1 MGSFLFTAA
10 SFIVALGILITV
22 HEFGHFWVAR
32 KLGVKVLRFSVGFGK
47 PLFKWSGKDG
57 ETEYMVAAIPLG
69 GYVKMLDEREG
80 EVPEAEIDRA
90 FNRQSL
96 AVRSA
101 VVFAGPAFNLLFA
114 IFAFWLVFVSG
125 DTGIRP
131 LIGEVAEDSIAA
143 AAGFQAEDELIS
155 IDGRE
160 TLSWEAVYFTLMQKS
175 VSGEDLH
182 VSVRDRSGSEVS
194 YLLPGAGL
202 AKMAESGQ
210 LLERL
215 GITRKWPKGPPVIGM
230 VLEGEPAQRSG
241 LRKGDR
247 VLAVDNI
254 ELTERDQLLDYIGT
268 SPGKEVLFEV
278 ERDTGVE
285 TIPVL
290 VGRKHE
296 DTKIGRIGAV
306 IGVADELRE
315 QFRAE
320 NLVEIRYGPLE
331 AFPKAV
337 TKTWDMSLFMLRML
351 GRMVMGEAS
360 VENLGGPITIA
371 QTAGKTASIGLTYFI
386 KFLALVS
393 ISLGILN
400 LLPIPVLDGG
410 HLLFFLLEAIKGS
423 PLSEQAHLWG
433 MKVGITLLVALMGL
447 AFYIDI
453 SRLLG

>member
-1 MGSFLFTAA
+1 MGSFLFTVA

-47 PLFKWSGKDG
+47 PLFRWSGKNG
-57 ETEYMVAAIPLG
+57 ETEYMIAAIPLG

-155 IDGRE
+155 ISGRE
-160 TLSWEAVYFTLMQKS
+160 TLSWEAAYFTLMQES

-182 VSVRDRSGSEVS
+182 VNVRDGDGYEASR
-194 YLLPGAGL
+194 LLPGAGL
-202 AKMAESGQ
+202 AKMAESGR
-210 LLERL
+210 LLKSL

-254 ELTERDQLLDYIGT
+254 DLTERDQLLDYISG

-290 VGRKHE
+290 VARKKE
-296 DTKIGRIGAV
+296 DTKTGRIGAV
-306 IGVADELRE
+306 IGVPDELRE

-320 NLVEIRYGPLE
+320 NLVEISYGPLE

-351 GRMVMGEAS
+351 GRMVIGEAS

-371 QTAGKTASIGLTYFI
+371 QTAGRTASIGLTYFI

-433 MKVGITLLVALMGL
+433 MKVGIALLVALMGL

>member
-1 MGSFLFTAA
+1 MGSFLFTVA

-47 PLFKWSGKDG
+47 PLFRWSGKNG
-57 ETEYMVAAIPLG
+57 ETEYMIAAIPLG

-114 IFAFWLVFVSG
+114 VFAFWLVFVSG

-143 AAGFQAEDELIS
+143 AAGFQAEDELINIS
-155 IDGRE
+155 GRE
-160 TLSWEAVYFTLMQKS
+160 TLSWEAAYFTLMQES

-182 VSVRDRSGSEVS
+182 VNVRDGDGYEASR
-194 YLLPGAGL
+194 LLPGAGL
-202 AKMAESGQ
+202 AKMAESGR
-210 LLERL
+210 LLESL

-247 VLAVDNI
+247 VLAVDSI
-254 ELTERDQLLDYIGT
+254 DLTERDQLLDYISG

-285 TIPVL
+285 TILVL
-290 VGRKHE
+290 VARKKE
-296 DTKIGRIGAV
+296 DTKTGRIGAV
-306 IGVADELRE
+306 IGVPDELRE

-320 NLVEIRYGPLE
+320 NLVEISYGPLE

-351 GRMVMGEAS
+351 GRMVIGEAS

-371 QTAGKTASIGLTYFI
+371 QTAGRTASIGPTYFI

-433 MKVGITLLVALMGL
+433 MKVGIALLVALMGL